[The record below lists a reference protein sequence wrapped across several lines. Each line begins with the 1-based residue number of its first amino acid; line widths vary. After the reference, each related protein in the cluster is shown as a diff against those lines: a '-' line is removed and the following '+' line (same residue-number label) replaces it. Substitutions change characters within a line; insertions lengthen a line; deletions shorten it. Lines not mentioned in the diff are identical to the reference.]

1 MQKEVRT
8 CTFVLSVIYIYI
20 YILHVNAHNT
30 VTRTSVYTI
39 NPAYVRVRMQEKKY
53 HYTQRSMSRKK
64 EGRKKEKKQGKGT
77 KKRPVHR
84 NESLRYAN
92 TYAKA

>member
-8 CTFVLSVIYIYI
+8 CTFVLSVIYIYIYI

-64 EGRKKEKKQGKGT
+64 GGRKKKTGKRNKEKACPSK
-77 KKRPVHR
+77 
-84 NESLRYAN
+84 
-92 TYAKA
+92 